1 MSGSDPELSARL
13 RTDFLQYAGKP
24 SRKHSHALARVRH
37 VLARPEIPLGDS
49 LESTRSLPAPDNT
62 IRPFSIARQPCC
74 CSACHCCVVALI
86 GAFAHLPVRGVSAL
100 TA

>member
-13 RTDFLQYAGKP
+13 RTGFLQYAGKP

-49 LESTRSLPAPDNT
+49 LESTRSLPAPT
-62 IRPFSIARQPCC
+62 TRFVHFRLHGSPAAAPLVT
-74 CSACHCCVVALI
+74 AAL
-86 GAFAHLPVRGVSAL
+86 
-100 TA
+100 